1 MSFAIFIRPDEFIV
15 ETVVSNNEIP
25 TDDAAIAHA
34 RPFGEPSFSA
44 IVSKGTTVGLHNAY
58 IAVGTFAAAIFIV
71 AMVVSV

>member
-1 MSFAIFIRPDEFIV
+1 MES
-15 ETVVSNNEIP
+15 VVSNEILS
-25 TDDAAIAHA
+25 DDMATTHS